1 MKKKRIEKLVWDD
14 FPKLMRFNLFVVALI
29 FYIGVFAQ
37 NNSALITIKKNQI
50 GIEEAFSVIKSQAK
64 VYVMYQC

>member
-14 FPKLMRFNLFVVALI
+14 FPQLMRFNLFLVASI
-29 FYIGVFAQ
+29 FYLGVFAQ